1 MTDMQVQRL
10 ILHAADE
17 ASLERARSNAA
28 NFLAGADN
36 PEVEIVINAGAVT
49 AAIDTPHDTDPY
61 LRVCANT
68 LRKQQL
74 SAPDHLVQ
82 VAAAVVHIVE
92 RQRDGWAYIRA

>member
-1 MTDMQVQRL
+1 MTEMQVQRL

-36 PEVEIVINAGAVT
+36 PEVEIVINAGAVA
-49 AAIDTPHDTDPY
+49 AAIKQPHATDRH

-68 LRKQQL
+68 LNKQQIN
-74 SAPDHLVQ
+74 APDHLVQ